1 MLGLIAIGAV
11 GSTVIIATVAEKRL
25 VNTGKHIESDFIH
38 NIVNALLGGTCLG
51 SFLFFAWKLVNM
63 FILGV

>member
-1 MLGLIAIGAV
+1 MFGLVAIGAV

-25 VNTGKHIESDFIH
+25 VKTGKHIESDFIH
-38 NIVNALLGGTCLG
+38 NIVNTLLGGTFLG
-51 SFLFFAWKLVNM
+51 SFLFFAYKLVNM

>member
-1 MLGLIAIGAV
+1 MLELVAIGAV

-25 VNTGKHIESDFIH
+25 VNTGKHIESDLIH
-38 NIVNALLGGTCLG
+38 NIVNMLLGGTFLG
-51 SFLFFAWKLVNM
+51 SFLWFAWKLVNM